1 MIGLTYLS
9 LLVERYNP
17 EGEAVK
23 GGRVVHSRGGEG
35 KGAGGVR
42 YRQLAVTEL
51 GGPYQNGRKMWGN
64 AGGMNRGSYDHYSY
78 VNIIMF

>member
-1 MIGLTYLS
+1 MYHKIVVECIVIGLTYLS

-23 GGRVVHSRGGEG
+23 GGSIVHSRGGEG

-42 YRQLAVTEL
+42 HL
-51 GGPYQNGRKMWGN
+51 
-64 AGGMNRGSYDHYSY
+64 
-78 VNIIMF
+78 